1 MIPVNT
7 TFLTR
12 RAFSSVLSIFILL
25 SISFILFRLLPGDPI
40 SLMFRDPRLTQDQLA
55 YLREKFGLNKP
66 LWEQYFIYLW
76 NTVRGDLGISFYYK
90 QPVTEILLERI
101 VNTLML
107 LIPATIVSILLGV
120 LTGVVSAWR
129 HGSLVDK
136 VVSGSALVLYTLP
149 TYWLGGLLILASIN
163 YLHLPVTGMR
173 DYGVHYSSMLEH
185 LYDLA
190 SHMILPFITLVLV
203 NYGGFTLLVRAS
215 MLDVLGEDYIR
226 TYYAVGFREGRILFK
241 YGLKNAMLPTLT
253 AISIAIATSV
263 SGAVLTETIFAWPG
277 IGRLIY
283 EAVYNRDYP
292 LLQGAFLVIAVSVV
306 LANLIAD
313 LLYGLI
319 DPRVRT

>member
-1 MIPVNT
+1 VNT
-7 TFLTR
+7 AFLTR
-12 RAFSSVLSIFILL
+12 RAFSSFLSIFILL
-25 SISFILFRLLPGDPI
+25 SIAFILFRLLPGDPI

-55 YLREKFGLNKP
+55 YLREKFGLDKP

-90 QPVTEILLERI
+90 QPVAGILLERI
-101 VNTLML
+101 VNTLVL

-129 HGSLVDK
+129 HGSLVDR

-226 TYYAVGFREGRILFK
+226 TYHAVGFGEGRILFK

>member
-1 MIPVNT
+1 MNT
-7 TFLTR
+7 AFLAR
-12 RAFSSVLSIFILL
+12 RVFSSVLSIFILL
-25 SISFILFRLLPGDPI
+25 SIAFILFRLLPGDPI

-55 YLREKFGLNKP
+55 YLREKFGLDKP

-90 QPVTEILLERI
+90 QPVAGILLERI
-101 VNTLML
+101 MNTLVL

-129 HGSLVDK
+129 HSGLVDK

-173 DYGVHYSSMLEH
+173 DYGVDYSTMLEH

-226 TYYAVGFREGRILFK
+226 TYHAVGFGEGRILFK

>member
-1 MIPVNT
+1 MNT

-149 TYWLGGLLILASIN
+149 THWLGGLLILASIN

-277 IGRLIY
+277 VGRLIY

>member
-1 MIPVNT
+1 MNT

-241 YGLKNAMLPTLT
+241 YGLKNVMLPTLT

-277 IGRLIY
+277 VGRLIY